1 MDYNNIVQKMLETL
15 PEITPMYEKELD
27 WWDEILPHIV
37 FGDVVNPYIM
47 TLGGGGG
54 GGGALEKV
62 FSFLELM
69 GTCPDVQVQ
78 EVLAVTVLEQ
88 LGDDPLILKK
98 ASQYMGQVTKK
109 MSDEMEIGWGRR

>member
-47 TLGGGGG
+47 TLLHDGNDKQ
-54 GGGALEKV
+54 ALEKV